1 MKRDNN
7 GRNGEIDMVAYSAAG
22 NQYKQQSAMTASPG
36 ELTLMLYDGCIK
48 NLKLAKMHIGSSEF
62 IKTNEVL
69 QKAQNIICELM
80 RSLDMSYGISK
91 QLSQLYHFLI
101 DALVWANVKKD
112 TDKIDEALELISEL
126 RDTWQQ
132 AVLIHRRQSVGA

>member
-1 MKRDNN
+1 
-7 GRNGEIDMVAYSAAG
+7 MVAYSAAG
-22 NQYKQQSAMTASPG
+22 NQYRQQSAMTASPG

-48 NLKLAKMHIGSSEF
+48 NLKLAKMHIESKSF

-80 RSLDMSYGISK
+80 RSLDMNYGISK
-91 QLSQLYHFLI
+91 QLMQLYDYI
-101 DALVWANVKKD
+101 VDILVWANVKKD
-112 TDKIDEALELISEL
+112 REKVEEALGLITEL

-132 AVLIHRRQSVGA
+132 AVLIHRRQSVGTNAG